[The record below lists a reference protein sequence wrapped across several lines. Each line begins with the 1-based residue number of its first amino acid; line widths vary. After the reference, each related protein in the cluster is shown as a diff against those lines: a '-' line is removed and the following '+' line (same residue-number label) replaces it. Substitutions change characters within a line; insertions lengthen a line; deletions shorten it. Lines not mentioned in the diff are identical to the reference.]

1 MKLHQLRYIRE
12 VARCNLNVTD
22 AADILHT
29 SQPGVSKQIRLLE
42 DELGVPIFSR
52 TGKRLVDITEPGH
65 AVIQVAERILQ
76 EVENLKKIGTE
87 YSNEVVG
94 TLAIATTH
102 TQARYVL
109 PETIKEFTERYPDV
123 SLHIHQGNNKQVIEM
138 AENGEVDFAL
148 ATEGAGGARENLTVL
163 PCYDWNR
170 CLLTL
175 SDHPLLQLQLQR
187 PLTIK
192 DIADYPI
199 VTYDYVMAQD
209 SPEQRAFRKANII
222 PNVVLT
228 ALDADVIKTYV
239 ELALGVGLLPRIAF
253 EPHRD
258 IYLRMLDVGHLFEKS
273 TSYLAIRKGAY
284 LRGFMYEFIERF
296 APHLTRE
303 VVSKAINAGEAI

>member
-22 AADILHT
+22 AAEILHT

-42 DELGVPIFSR
+42 DELGVPIFTR

-65 AVIQVAERILQ
+65 AVIHVAERILQ

-87 YSNEVVG
+87 YTNEVVG
-94 TLAIATTH
+94 TLSIATTH

-123 SLHIHQGNNKQVIEM
+123 NLHIHQGNNAQIIEM

-148 ATEGAGGARENLTVL
+148 ASEGLVGQRDSLAAL

-170 CLLTL
+170 CLIVL
-175 SDHPLLQLQLQR
+175 SDHPLLRIKR
-187 PLTIK
+187 PLTLR
-192 DIADYPI
+192 DIADFPI
-199 VTYDYVMAQD
+199 VTYDFVTAQD
-209 SPEQRAFRKANII
+209 SPEQRAFRMANVM

-239 ELALGVGLLPRIAF
+239 ELALGVGLLAKIAF

-258 IYLRMLDVGHLFEKS
+258 IYLRMIDVGHLFEKS

-284 LRGFMYEFIERF
+284 LRGFMFEFIELF

-303 VVSKAINAGEAI
+303 VVTKAISATDVR

>member
-22 AADILHT
+22 AAELLHT

-65 AVIQVAERILQ
+65 AVIYVAERILQ

-87 YSNEVVG
+87 YTNEVVG
-94 TLAIATTH
+94 TLSIATTH

-123 SLHIHQGNNKQVIEM
+123 NLHLHQGNNAQIVEM
-138 AENGEVDFAL
+138 AEKGEVDFAL
-148 ATEGAGGARENLTVL
+148 ATEGVVGQRDSLAAL

-170 CLLTL
+170 CLIVL
-175 SDHPLLQLQLQR
+175 SDHPLLKIKR
-187 PLTIK
+187 PLVLR
-192 DIADYPI
+192 DIADFPI
-199 VTYDYVMAQD
+199 VTYDFATAQD
-209 SPEQRAFRKANII
+209 SPEQRAFRLANVS

-239 ELALGVGLLPRIAF
+239 ELALGVGLLPKIAF

-258 IYLRMLDVGHLFEKS
+258 IYLRMIDVGHLFEKS

-284 LRGFMYEFIERF
+284 LRGFMFEFIELF

-303 VVSKAINAGEAI
+303 VVTKAISATDVR